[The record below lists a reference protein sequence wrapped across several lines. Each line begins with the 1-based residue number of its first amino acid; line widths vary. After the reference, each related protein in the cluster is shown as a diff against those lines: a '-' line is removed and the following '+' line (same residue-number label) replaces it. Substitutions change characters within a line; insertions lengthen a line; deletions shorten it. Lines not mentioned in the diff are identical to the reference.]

1 MSDIL
6 KSLGMQVTSPGAF
19 GKSIITSTSGA
30 TLVSTSPI
38 DGRELGRVVC
48 ADEAAYDRVVNDA
61 HEVFLEWRKVP
72 APERG
77 NLVRKIG
84 NALRDSKHALG
95 SLVSAEMGKILTEG
109 EGEVQEAIDIADF
122 AVGLSRQ
129 LYGKT
134 MHSERRNHRMYEQW
148 HPLGVIGVV
157 TAFNFP
163 AAVWAWNSMIA
174 AVCGDTVVWKP
185 SELTPLTAV
194 AINSICRSVANEVGF
209 EGIFS
214 LVVGDGPSLG
224 KRIAGDRR
232 IPCVS
237 ATGSCRM
244 GRDVAKTVGDRLGR
258 CILEL
263 GGNNAVIVM
272 DDADMD
278 IVMPGVLFGAV
289 GTAGQRCTTVR
300 RALVHENMYETFV
313 TKMTGAYK
321 QIKIGNPLEKG
332 VLMGPLVSQAAV
344 DAYKAAIARVS
355 QEGGEVLY
363 GGKVVLGLASPLY
376 VEPTIVKAHAGM
388 QLVKEETFAPI
399 LFVVPFK
406 SVEEAIALNN
416 DVPQGLSSAIFTRN
430 LKVAERFLSAAGSD
444 CGIANVN
451 IGTSGAEIGGAFG
464 GEKDTGGGRESGS
477 DSWKQYMRRQTSTI
491 NFGDDAPLAQGV
503 QFST

>member
-1 MSDIL
+1 MGDIL
-6 KSLGMQVTSPGAF
+6 QPLGMKQTSSGAF
-19 GKSIITSTSGA
+19 GRTSIDVANGA
-30 TLVSTSPI
+30 VLVSTSPI
-38 DGRELGRVVC
+38 DGKELGRVVC
-48 ADEAAYDRVVNDA
+48 ADEASYDRVVSDA

-84 NALRDSKHALG
+84 NALRDSKRELG
-95 SLVSAEMGKILTEG
+95 ALVSAEMGKILTEG
-109 EGEVQEAIDIADF
+109 EGEIQEAIDIADF

-148 HPLGVIGVV
+148 HPLGVIGVI

-194 AINSICRSVANEVGF
+194 AINSICRDVAKEIGF

-214 LVVGDGPSLG
+214 LIIGDGPALG
-224 KRIAGDRR
+224 KRIAADRR

-244 GRDVAKTVGDRLGR
+244 GRDVAKTVGERLGK

-263 GGNNAVIVM
+263 GGNNAVIIM

-278 IVMPGVLFGAV
+278 LVMPGVLFGAV
-289 GTAGQRCTTVR
+289 GTAGQRCTTIR
-300 RALVHENMYETFV
+300 RALVHESVYENFV
-313 TKMTGAYK
+313 SRMTAAYK
-321 QIKIGNPLEKG
+321 QIRIGNPLEQG

-344 DAYKAAIARVS
+344 DAYASAVARVS
-355 QEGGEVLY
+355 KEGGSVLY
-363 GGKVVLGLASPLY
+363 GGKVVSGLSSSLY

-388 QLVKEETFAPI
+388 ELVKEETFAPI
-399 LFVVPFK
+399 LYVIPFK
-406 SVEEAIALNN
+406 TLEEAVAINN
-416 DVPQGLSSAIFTRN
+416 GVPQGLSSAIFTRN
-430 LKVAERFLSAAGSD
+430 VKHAERFLSVIGSD

-477 DSWKQYMRRQTSTI
+477 DAWKQYMRRQTSTI

-503 QFST
+503 KFSA

>member
-1 MSDIL
+1 MGDIL
-6 KSLGMQVTSPGAF
+6 KALGMQATSSGAF
-19 GKSIITSTSGA
+19 GKSVIAPASSA
-30 TLVSTSPI
+30 TLISTSPI

-48 ADEAAYDRVVNDA
+48 ADEAAYDHVVSDA

-84 NALRDSKHALG
+84 NALRDSKHELG
-95 SLVSAEMGKILTEG
+95 RLVSAEMGKILTEG

-148 HPLGVIGVV
+148 HPLGVIGVI

-174 AVCGDTVVWKP
+174 AVCGNTVVWKP

-194 AINSICRSVANEVGF
+194 AINSICRSVAKEIGF

-214 LVVGDGPSLG
+214 LVVGDGPALG
-224 KRIAGDRR
+224 KRLAADRR

-263 GGNNAVIVM
+263 GGNNAVIIM

-278 IVMPGVLFGAV
+278 LVMPGVLFGAV
-289 GTAGQRCTTVR
+289 GTAGQRCTTIR
-300 RALVHENMYETFV
+300 RALVHEKMYDTFI
-313 TKMTGAYK
+313 TKMAGAYK

-344 DAYKAAIARVS
+344 DAYKAAIARVP
-355 QEGGEVLY
+355 QEGGEVLC
-363 GGKVVLGLASPLY
+363 GGKVVPDLASRLY

-399 LFVVPFK
+399 LYVVPFK
-406 SVEEAIALNN
+406 TVEEAIALNN
-416 DVPQGLSSAIFTRN
+416 EVPQGLSSAIFTRN